1 MDVSSIGSGY
11 FDFAAMQ
18 ARFQEKVTEADADG
32 SGGLSF
38 AEFEELEAN
47 RPAGPGGPGGPGSV
61 AEEQTTEERFGSLD
75 TNGDGEVTLAEL
87 EAGKPSFEPTFS
99 ASNLTELLSA
109 QEESS
114 SVDVD
119 SEASDDLIN
128 QLFARLQ
135 DAQAQ
140 AGKNKAA

>member
-18 ARFQEKVTEADADG
+18 ARFQEKVTEADVDG

-47 RPAGPGGPGGPGSV
+47 RPAGPGGPGGPGGV
-61 AEEQTTEERFGSLD
+61 AEEQTTEERFDSLD
-75 TNGDGEVTLAEL
+75 TNGDGEVTLAEF
-87 EAGKPSFEPTFS
+87 EAGMPSFEPTFS
-99 ASNLTELLSA
+99 ASNLTALLAS

-114 SVDVD
+114 SVDA
-119 SEASDDLIN
+119 SSNASDELIN
-128 QLFARLQ
+128 QLFARVQ
-135 DAQAQ
+135 DAWEQADN
-140 AGKNKAA
+140 NKAA

>member
-61 AEEQTTEERFGSLD
+61 AEEQTTEERFDSLD

-114 SVDVD
+114 SVDAG

-140 AGKNKAA
+140 AGKNKVA